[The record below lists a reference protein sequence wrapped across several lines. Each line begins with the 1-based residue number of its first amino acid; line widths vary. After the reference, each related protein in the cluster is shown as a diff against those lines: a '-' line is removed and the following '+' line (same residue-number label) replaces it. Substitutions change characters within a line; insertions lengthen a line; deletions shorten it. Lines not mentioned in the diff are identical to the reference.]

1 MATRL
6 KSISK
11 VQRYRQI
18 GGKVNLERT
27 RHSVTIPNPL
37 MVLSLLHCG
46 CTQLYYYPFRS
57 IQYFSRYPDNHR
69 SKVTTMKQLLQVF
82 L

>member
-6 KSISK
+6 KINIKSAK
-11 VQRYRQI
+11 QRYRQI

-27 RHSVTIPNPL
+27 RHSVTIPNPRL
-37 MVLSLLHCG
+37 VLSLLHCG

-57 IQYFSRYPDNHR
+57 IQYFSRYPDNHIDP
-69 SKVTTMKQLLQVF
+69 K
-82 L
+82 